1 MGQQPGSGPRGQ
13 LKQQKP
19 LKMKR
24 GWDVG
29 QTAMADLWQ
38 EESKDDGAKAG
49 NILCLVNTAAA
60 A

>member
-1 MGQQPGSGPRGQ
+1 
-13 LKQQKP
+13 
-19 LKMKR
+19 MKR
-24 GWDVG
+24 GWGVG

-49 NILCLVNTAAA
+49 NILRLVNTAAA